1 MQKVKLSQIAHNVM
15 VELTLIMSICG
26 NLKYF
31 GTLEVTEQ
39 RRESSGISG
48 KKAPQAHG

>member
-1 MQKVKLSQIAHNVM
+1 M
-15 VELTLIMSICG
+15 VELTLIISICG
-26 NLKYF
+26 NLKSI
-31 GTLEVTEQ
+31 GTLDVTEQ